1 MAFLASSAEWMPY
14 SDVAS
19 SGSCGWDAGEG
30 GEAFMEV
37 YLDLAD
43 GLDTVFGLF
52 VGLNDEIDGMIHLS
66 DIAWDKSGEEAVKDY
81 AKGQE
86 IQAKIIDVDV
96 EKERISLGIKQLTED
111 ENYEEAARVNE
122 ILQRKAT

>member
-1 MAFLASSAEWMPY
+1 M
-14 SDVAS
+14 
-19 SGSCGWDAGEG
+19 
-30 GEAFMEV
+30 
-37 YLDLAD
+37 
-43 GLDTVFGLF
+43 F

-96 EKERISLGIKQLTED
+96 EKNASASAS
-111 ENYEEAARVNE
+111 NS
-122 ILQRKAT
+122 